1 MFRKFATASML
12 LVAGLLAGCGGGTGI
27 ANNQPGPGNGNG
39 TNGGTLSA
47 SASSLAFGSVTVGD
61 SKTNSVT
68 ITNSGSD
75 GDDVTISQISVAG
88 TGFSLSSSLTT
99 PFTLAAGKTTTV
111 GVTFSPK
118 QSAGDSGDL
127 TISSNAADS
136 GDVQVGLSG
145 TGLTQGQIG
154 ASPTTLNLGNV
165 TVGTTGSGTITIS
178 NSVGGSNVT
187 LSQIDVSGAGFSLTA
202 VPTLPLSLA
211 AGHTTTLGIT
221 FAAANVGAASGAVS
235 VTSDASNA
243 ELTIDLQADGIAQ
256 GQLSA
261 QPSSLSLPAVGI
273 GQTSTGT
280 VSLNNS
286 ENQSVTVSQVSI
298 AGSGFAFS
306 TAPTLP
312 LVITAGGSAN
322 LGVSFT
328 PSSAGTSTGSITVS
342 SDAFDPTLNIG
353 LSGDGL
359 GANDL
364 GVSPSTLAFGSV
376 EINTNKQLTGTLTSG
391 GSSIVVSSANWTGAG
406 YSVSGIS
413 FPVTV
418 NPGQSVPFTVTFAPT
433 SAGAA
438 SGSVTFVSNASNS
451 PTVQTLTGTGTEPPT
466 VGLTWTDGGQVAG
479 YNVYRGTTLGG
490 PYPNKLN
497 SSLVPQTNF
506 TDTTVQSG
514 TTYYYVTTAVNSGGQ
529 ESAYSN
535 PASAAIP

>member
-1 MFRKFATASML
+1 MFRKFATASVL

-27 ANNQPGPGNGNG
+27 VNNQPGPGNGNG
-39 TNGGTLSA
+39 TNGGTLTA
-47 SASSLAFGSVTVGD
+47 SASSVAFGSVTVGD
-61 SKTNSVT
+61 SKTNSLT
-68 ITNSGSD
+68 LTNSGSA

-99 PFTLAAGKTTTV
+99 PFTLGAGKTTTL

-118 QSAGDSGDL
+118 QSAGESGDL
-127 TISSNAADS
+127 TISSNASDT
-136 GDVQVGLSG
+136 GTLIVGLAG
-145 TGLTQGQIG
+145 QGLPQGQIG
-154 ASPTTLNLGNV
+154 ASPTDLELGNV
-165 TVGTTGSGTITIS
+165 TIGTTASGNVVIS
-178 NSVGGSNVT
+178 NSTGGGSVT
-187 LSQIDVSGAGFSLTA
+187 LSQISVSGAGFSLTA
-202 VPTLPLSLA
+202 SPMLPMSLGPGQSA
-211 AGHTTTLGIT
+211 TVGIT
-221 FAAANVGAASGAVS
+221 FAASEAGTATGSLS
-235 VTSDASNA
+235 VASDASNP
-243 ELTIDLQADGIAQ
+243 DLLVNLGATGIAQ

-280 VSLNNS
+280 VSLSNS
-286 ENQSVTVSQVSI
+286 ENQSVTVSQISI
-298 AGSGFAFS
+298 AGTGFAFS

-328 PSSAGTSTGSITVS
+328 PSAAGVSNGNITVT

-364 GVSPSTLAFGSV
+364 GVSPSALAFGSV

-418 NPGQSVPFTVTFAPT
+418 NPGQSVPYTVTFAPT
-433 SAGAA
+433 SVGAA
-438 SGSVTFVSNASNS
+438 SGSVSFVSNADNS
-451 PTVQTLTGTGTEPPT
+451 PTVQTFTGTGTLPPN
-466 VGLTWTDGGQVAG
+466 VALTWSDSGQVSG
-479 YNVYRGTTLGG
+479 YNVYRGTTQGG

-497 SSLVPQTNF
+497 SSLVPQTSF
-506 TDTTVQSG
+506 TDSTVQSG
-514 TTYYYVTTAVNSGGQ
+514 TTYYYVTTAVNNGQ

-535 PASAAIP
+535 PASASIP

>member
-1 MFRKFATASML
+1 MFRKFAMASVL
-12 LVAGLLAGCGGGTGI
+12 LAAGLLAGCGGGTGI
-27 ANNQPGPGNGNG
+27 ANNQSGPGNGNG
-39 TNGGTLSA
+39 TNAGTLSA
-47 SASSLAFGSVTVGD
+47 NASTMAFGNVTVGD
-61 SKTNSVT
+61 NKTT
-68 ITNSGSD
+68 QLTLTNTSTANDVSISGINVS
-75 GDDVTISQISVAG
+75 G
-88 TGFSLSSSLTT
+88 TGFSLSSALST
-99 PFTLAAGKTTTV
+99 PFTLGAGKSTNI
-111 GVTFSPK
+111 GVTFLPTQPTSDT
-118 QSAGDSGDL
+118 GTL
-127 TISSNAADS
+127 TIASSASDTGNLI
-136 GDVQVGLSG
+136 VGLAG
-145 TGLTQGQIG
+145 QGMAQGQIG
-154 ASPTTLNLGNV
+154 ASPTDLELGNV
-165 TVGTTGSGTITIS
+165 TVGTTASGNVVVS
-178 NSVGGSNVT
+178 NSTGGTTVT
-187 LSQIDVSGAGFSLTA
+187 VSQISVSGAGFSLTTA
-202 VPTLPLSLA
+202 PALPLALG
-211 AGHTTTLGIT
+211 AGQSTTLGIT
-221 FAAANVGAASGAVS
+221 FAASEVGAASGSLS
-235 VTSDASNA
+235 VASDASNP
-243 ELTIDLQADGIAQ
+243 DLVVNLGATGIAQ

-286 ENQSVTVSQVSI
+286 ESQSVTVSQISI

-328 PSSAGTSTGSITVS
+328 PGTAGLSSGNITVT

-353 LSGDGL
+353 LAGDGL

-418 NPGQSVPFTVTFAPT
+418 SPGQSVPFTVTFAPT
-433 SAGAA
+433 SAGAD
-438 SGSVTFVSNASNS
+438 SGSITFVSNASNS
-451 PTVQTLTGTGTEPPT
+451 PTVQTFTGTGTEPPT

-490 PYPNKLN
+490 PYPTKLN

-506 TDTTVQSG
+506 TDSTVQSG
-514 TTYYYVTTAVNSGGQ
+514 TTYYYVTTAVNNGQ

-535 PASAAIP
+535 PASASVP